1 MESSGEL
8 IRVQAEREG
17 AAAATTVAQAASLR
31 KDLRFISQR

>member
-1 MESSGEL
+1 MESSEEP

-17 AAAATTVAQAASLR
+17 AAAAATVAQAAFLR